1 VVEHEDILRRLADV
15 MEELRIPYMVVGSV
29 ASSIYGSWRTTA
41 DIDVV
46 ADLHGED
53 VPGLCE
59 KFPAPEYYVS
69 PEAALQAVRAG
80 GQFNIIRS
88 TTAEKIDM
96 MVARGDAW
104 GKMQLARRRPVRVL
118 EDRDV
123 ELASPED
130 IIIAKLL
137 YCREGGSE
145 KHLQDIAGILKVVGS
160 EIDRV
165 YIDRW
170 AAELGLADLWQEALR
185 IVGL

>member
-1 VVEHEDILRRLADV
+1 MVEDEEVLRRLADV
-15 MEELRIPYMVVGSV
+15 MEGLKIPYMVVGSV
-29 ASSIYGSWRTTA
+29 ASSVYGRWRTTE

-46 ADLHGED
+46 ADLHSKD

-59 KFPAPEYYVS
+59 KFPPPEYYVS

-80 GQFNIIRS
+80 RQFNIIRS
-88 TTAEKIDM
+88 TTAEKIDIM
-96 MVARGDAW
+96 LARKDAW

-123 ELASPED
+123 DLASPED
-130 IIIAKLL
+130 IVIAKLL
-137 YCREGGSE
+137 YCQEGGSD
-145 KHLQDIAGILKVVGS
+145 KHLEDIAGILKVVGS
-160 EIDRV
+160 GTDRA

-170 AAELGLADLWQEALR
+170 AAALGLADLWQETLR

>member
-1 VVEHEDILRRLADV
+1 
-15 MEELRIPYMVVGSV
+15 MEELKIPYMVVGSV
-29 ASSIYGSWRTTA
+29 ASSIYGYWRTTA

-46 ADLHGED
+46 ADLHSED

-59 KFPAPEYYVS
+59 KFPPPEYYVS
-69 PEAALQAVRAG
+69 PEAAIQAIRAG

-88 TTAEKIDM
+88 TTAEKIDI
-96 MVARGDAW
+96 MVARRDAW
-104 GKMQLARRRPVRVL
+104 GKMQLARRRPVRAL

-123 ELASPED
+123 DMASPED
-130 IIIAKLL
+130 VIIAKLL

-145 KHLQDIAGILKVVGS
+145 KHLQDIAGILKVIGS
-160 EIDRV
+160 GIDRA

-185 IVGL
+185 LVGR